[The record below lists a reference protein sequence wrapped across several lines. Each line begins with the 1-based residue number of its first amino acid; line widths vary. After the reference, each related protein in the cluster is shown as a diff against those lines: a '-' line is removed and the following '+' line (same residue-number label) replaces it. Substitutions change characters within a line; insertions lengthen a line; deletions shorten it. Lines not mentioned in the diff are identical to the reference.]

1 MKKVTVEICCGT
13 ACYLLGS
20 AKLLTLEEQLPEEW
34 KEFVQIK
41 ALPCLNL
48 CESAKLGAAPFVR
61 LNQSEIM
68 PEATLEKVL
77 ARIGKLINRDD
88 D

>member
-13 ACYLLGS
+13 ACYLLGA
-20 AKLLTLEEQLPEEW
+20 AKLLNLETMIPAEW
-34 KEFVQIK
+34 KEYVQIK

-48 CESAKLGAAPFVR
+48 CESSKLGNAPFVR

-68 PEATLEKVL
+68 SEATIDKLV
-77 ARIGKLINRDD
+77 ARIGKLVVRDD

>member
-1 MKKVTVEICCGT
+1 MKKVTVDICCGT

-20 AKLLTLEEQLPEEW
+20 AKLLNLEDQLPEEW
-34 KEFVQIK
+34 KDYVQIK

-48 CESAKLGAAPFVR
+48 CESSKLGAAPFVR
-61 LNQSEIM
+61 LNQTEIM

-77 ARIGKLINRDD
+77 ARVEKLVMRDD